1 MFGGAFLD
9 IFASASRL
17 LEGLKEAGYDTEG
30 RSPEELQ
37 EVFVTGGHCNLP
49 QWCEEG
55 EDGITWEF
63 EGEEYPSGGSVW
75 EMFFWD
81 CSPFATR
88 REKAGI
94 REDITTGIGSLPGNI
109 SLFIT
114 GSVRDFRRTP

>member
-9 IFASASRL
+9 TFASASRL
-17 LEGLKEAGYDTEG
+17 LEGLKEAGYDTEE

-63 EGEEYPSGGSVW
+63 EGEEYPIRGICVGNVFLGLQPLRDPEGESGDPGRYHDRNRKPS
-75 EMFFWD
+75 
-81 CSPFATR
+81 
-88 REKAGI
+88 
-94 REDITTGIGSLPGNI
+94 GNI
-109 SLFIT
+109 RPFIT

>member
-9 IFASASRL
+9 TFASASRL

-55 EDGITWEF
+55 EGGITWEF
-63 EGEEYPSGGSVW
+63 EGEEYPIRGICVGNV
-75 EMFFWD
+75 FWD

-94 REDITTGIGSLPGNI
+94 REDITTGTGSLPGNI
-109 SLFIT
+109 RPFIT
-114 GSVRDFRRTP
+114 GSVRDFRRMP